1 MVERISFE
9 VLPKLKGA
17 FLKMSNN
24 LIELLQIIISSD
36 NPEKAVLTVADTIS
50 DYLRQ
55 HEPRQE
61 EIVEFRSADFQI

>member
-1 MVERISFE
+1 
-9 VLPKLKGA
+9 
-17 FLKMSNN
+17 MSNN